1 MAIGKR
7 FRPGTNNPVGTVVGV
22 VGDVHALN
30 PQQDA
35 VPAFYF
41 PYGYI
46 AMPAVVVLV
55 RTANQPESYA
65 TALRAEVRNLDGDQP
80 VYNLKPMNDI
90 VAAATAQQRFQ
101 ALLSSVFAIAALLL
115 VAIGIYSVVA
125 YVVKQ
130 RKREIGVR
138 MAVGARA
145 HNILAMIIAQGM
157 RNVLIGLALGLTG
170 SVALTRLIGSSV
182 FGLTETS
189 TDLRIYL
196 LVALL
201 LIAVSFVAC
210 YLPARRAT
218 KIDPSLALRGE

>member
-1 MAIGKR
+1 
-7 FRPGTNNPVGTVVGV
+7 
-22 VGDVHALN
+22 
-30 PQQDA
+30 
-35 VPAFYF
+35 
-41 PYGYI
+41 
-46 AMPAVVVLV
+46 MPAVVVLV

-65 TALRAEVRNLDGDQP
+65 TALRAQVRNIDGDQP

-101 ALLSSVFAIAALLL
+101 AVLSSVFAIAALLL

-157 RNVLIGLALGLTG
+157 RNVLIGLALGLAG

-201 LIAVSFVAC
+201 LSAVSFVAC